1 VLDTTSPQFFMG
13 LGQIKRLELGMLP
26 VRTEL

>member
-1 VLDTTSPQFFMG
+1 VLDMTLPQFFMG

-26 VRTEL
+26 VWSAL